1 MTTVIDLASLAL
13 ALAFALAGSS
23 VLMLSQSRNW
33 RKVTGRIDSAPS
45 RARLGWLLVGLA
57 FVPSAWRDGIGFAL
71 LVWPLIFAVAA
82 FGVAIIVAFRPRAFH
97 RLALLLAPETI
108 QPRR

>member
-33 RKVTGRIDSAPS
+33 RKVTGRVDSAPS

-57 FVPSAWRDGIGFAL
+57 FVPTAWHDGIGFAL
-71 LVWPLIFAVAA
+71 LLWPLMFAAAA
-82 FGVAIIVAFRPRAFH
+82 FCVAIVLAFRPRVFR
-97 RLALLLAPETI
+97 RLALIFIPATN
-108 QPRR
+108 